1 MSLRTR
7 LDPAPGN
14 AYVWELHAMKPNAQ
28 PTDRPRP
35 RAKPGDALDGRH
47 LRSRTTRAKIVAAL
61 LTLVRDGDVSPSAAR
76 VAETAGVGLR
86 TVFRHFDEMESL
98 YREMAE
104 VIEAQVMPI
113 MLTPFESTGW
123 RDRVREM
130 ANRRIGI
137 YETIMPYRI
146 SSSIKRFQSE
156 FLMQGY
162 HKQLQLERTSLHAIL
177 PATVIADAPAASAI
191 EVTISFQCWRR
202 LRHDQGLAIDDAR
215 TVIHRLLGAM
225 LASIAD

>member
-1 MSLRTR
+1 
-7 LDPAPGN
+7 
-14 AYVWELHAMKPNAQ
+14 MKTSSISSRARPQ
-28 PTDRPRP
+28 PVLGQAT
-35 RAKPGDALDGRH
+35 DGRH
-47 LRSRTTRAKIVAAL
+47 LRSRTTRAKIVEAL
-61 LTLVRDGDVSPSAAR
+61 LTLVRDGEVAPGAAQ
-76 VAETAGVGLR
+76 VAEMAGVGLR

-113 MLTPFESTGW
+113 MLKPFEARLW

-130 ANRRIGI
+130 ADRRIGI

-146 SSSIKRFQSE
+146 SSSIKRFQSD

-177 PATVIADAPAASAI
+177 PEAVIADAPAASAI

-202 LRHDQGLAIDDAR
+202 LRHDQGLVIEDAR
-215 TVIHRLLGAM
+215 AVIHRLLEAV
-225 LASIAD
+225 LASITD

>member
-1 MSLRTR
+1 MKM
-7 LDPAPGN
+7 
-14 AYVWELHAMKPNAQ
+14 HASPIDRQLGTPKPDQ
-28 PTDRPRP
+28 Q
-35 RAKPGDALDGRH
+35 LDGRH
-47 LRSRTTRAKIVAAL
+47 QRSRATREKIVAAL
-61 LTLVRDGDVSPSAAR
+61 LALVRDGDVAPSAAR

-113 MLTPFESTGW
+113 MLKPFEASGW
-123 RDRVREM
+123 QDRVREM
-130 ANRRIGI
+130 ADRRIGI

-146 SSSIKRFQSE
+146 SSSVKRFQSA

-177 PATVIADAPAASAI
+177 PPAVLADEAFASAI

-202 LRHDQGLAIDDAR
+202 LRHDQGLAIDSAR
-215 TVIHRLLGAM
+215 SVIHRLLEAV
-225 LASIAD
+225 LASNPV

>member
-1 MSLRTR
+1 M
-7 LDPAPGN
+7 LDAAPPI
-14 AYVWELHAMKPNAQ
+14 AYAMKISAMKSSPFPNSRV
-28 PTDRPRP
+28 RPFAAP
-35 RAKPGDALDGRH
+35 DGRH
-47 LRSRTTRAKIVAAL
+47 LRSRATRAKIVEAL
-61 LTLVRDGDVSPSAAR
+61 LTLVREGDVAPGAAR
-76 VAETAGVGLR
+76 VAEVAGVGLR

-113 MLTPFESTGW
+113 MLTPFQATLW

-130 ANRRIGI
+130 ADRRIGI

-177 PATVIADAPAASAI
+177 PVAVIADAPAASAI

-215 TVIHRLLGAM
+215 AVIHRLLEAV
-225 LASIAD
+225 LTSIAE

>member
-1 MSLRTR
+1 ML
-7 LDPAPGN
+7 
-14 AYVWELHAMKPNAQ
+14 
-28 PTDRPRP
+28 
-35 RAKPGDALDGRH
+35 DALLPIAYAVEISTMKSPPPSNLPRRPSAAADQAQDGRH
-47 LRSRTTRAKIVAAL
+47 LRSRATRAKIVEAL
-61 LTLVRDGDVSPSAAR
+61 LQLVREGDVAPGAAR
-76 VAETAGVGLR
+76 VADVAGVGLR

-113 MLTPFESTGW
+113 MLTPFEATLW

-130 ANRRIGI
+130 ADRRIGI

-146 SSSIKRFQSE
+146 SSSIKRFQSD

-177 PATVIADAPAASAI
+177 PAGVIADAPAASAI

-202 LRHDQGLAIDDAR
+202 LRHDQGLVIDDAR
-215 TVIHRLLGAM
+215 AVIHRLLDAV
-225 LASIAD
+225 LASITD

>member
-1 MSLRTR
+1 MKSSPPSPSRTR
-7 LDPAPGN
+7 P
-14 AYVWELHAMKPNAQ
+14 Q
-28 PTDRPRP
+28 PVADQAT
-35 RAKPGDALDGRH
+35 DGRH
-47 LRSRTTRAKIVAAL
+47 LRSRATRAKIVDAL
-61 LTLVRDGDVSPSAAR
+61 LTLVREGEVAPGAAQVADV
-76 VAETAGVGLR
+76 AGVGLR

-113 MLTPFESTGW
+113 MLTPFEATTW

-130 ANRRIGI
+130 ADRRIGI

-146 SSSIKRFQSE
+146 SSSIKRFQSD

-177 PATVIADAPAASAI
+177 PSSVIADPPAASAI

-202 LRHDQGLAIDDAR
+202 LRHDQGLAIGDAR
-215 TVIHRLLGAM
+215 AVIHRLLEAV

>member
-1 MSLRTR
+1 
-7 LDPAPGN
+7 
-14 AYVWELHAMKPNAQ
+14 MKLSSAS
-28 PTDRPRP
+28 PTRPRP
-35 RAKPGDALDGRH
+35 PLASDEALDGRH
-47 LRSRTTRAKIVAAL
+47 LRSRTTRAKIVEAL
-61 LTLVRDGDVSPSAAR
+61 LTLVREGEVAPGAAQ
-76 VAETAGVGLR
+76 VADMAGVGLR

-113 MLTPFESTGW
+113 MLKPFEATLW

-130 ANRRIGI
+130 ADRRIGI

-146 SSSIKRFQSE
+146 SSSIKRFQSD

-177 PATVIADAPAASAI
+177 PAAVIADAPTASAI

-202 LRHDQGLAIDDAR
+202 LRHDQGLAIEDAR
-215 TVIHRLLGAM
+215 TVIHRLLEAV

>member
-1 MSLRTR
+1 M
-7 LDPAPGN
+7 GN
-14 AYVWELHAMKPNAQ
+14 TVMKSQ
-28 PTDRPRP
+28 PSPPDRVRRHPQP
-35 RAKPGDALDGRH
+35 DQGLDGRH
-47 LRSRTTRAKIVAAL
+47 LRSRATRAKIVEAL
-61 LTLVRDGDVSPSAAR
+61 LTLVRDGDVAPGAAQ
-76 VAETAGVGLR
+76 VAEVAGVGLR

-113 MLTPFESTGW
+113 MLKPFEATGW
-123 RDRVREM
+123 QDRVREM
-130 ANRRIGI
+130 ADRRIGI

-177 PATVIADAPAASAI
+177 PQAVIDDPSLASAI

-202 LRHDQGLAIDDAR
+202 LRHDQGLVIDDAR
-215 TVIHRLLGAM
+215 AVIHRLLESV
-225 LASIAD
+225 LASNPI

>member
-1 MSLRTR
+1 MAMLDAAVLIAYAGGMSAMKSS
-7 LDPAPGN
+7 PAPSTR
-14 AYVWELHAMKPNAQ
+14 ARPQ
-28 PTDRPRP
+28 PASDET
-35 RAKPGDALDGRH
+35 LDGRH
-47 LRSRTTRAKIVAAL
+47 LRSRATRAKIVAAL
-61 LTLVRDGDVSPSAAR
+61 LTLVRDGEVAPGAAQ
-76 VAETAGVGLR
+76 VADMAGVGLR

-98 YREMAE
+98 YREMSE

-113 MLTPFESTGW
+113 MLTPFEAVGW

-130 ANRRIGI
+130 ADRRIGI

-146 SSSIKRFQSE
+146 SASVKRFQSE

-177 PATVIADAPAASAI
+177 PQAIIGDAPVASAI

-202 LRHDQGLAIDDAR
+202 LRHDQGLAIEDGRA
-215 TVIHRLLGAM
+215 VIHRLLEAV
-225 LASIAD
+225 LASIVD

>member
-1 MSLRTR
+1 MTMQT
-7 LDPAPGN
+7 PP
-14 AYVWELHAMKPNAQ
+14 M
-28 PTDRPRP
+28 DRQLG
-35 RAKPGDALDGRH
+35 ALKADQQLDGRH
-47 LRSRTTRAKIVAAL
+47 RRSRATREKIVAAL
-61 LTLVRDGDVSPSAAR
+61 LALVRDGDVAPSAAR

-113 MLTPFESTGW
+113 MLKPFEASSW
-123 RDRVREM
+123 QDRVREM
-130 ANRRIGI
+130 ADRRIGI

-146 SSSIKRFQSE
+146 SSSVKRFQSA

-177 PATVIADAPAASAI
+177 PPIVIADDVFASAI

-202 LRHDQGLAIDDAR
+202 LRHDQGLAIEAAR
-215 TVIHRLLGAM
+215 AVIHRLLEAV
-225 LASIAD
+225 LASHPA

>member
-1 MSLRTR
+1 M
-7 LDPAPGN
+7 LDAASPI
-14 AYVWELHAMKPNAQ
+14 AYAMGRIDMKPPPSLTSRSQ
-28 PTDRPRP
+28 PQPLPDQ
-35 RAKPGDALDGRH
+35 ALDGRH
-47 LRSRTTRAKIVAAL
+47 LRSRTTRAKIVSAL
-61 LTLVRDGDVSPSAAR
+61 LTLVREGDVAPGAAR
-76 VAETAGVGLR
+76 VAEVAGVGLR

-113 MLTPFESTGW
+113 MLKPFEATGW

-130 ANRRIGI
+130 ADRRIGI

-177 PATVIADAPAASAI
+177 PPAVIADAPAASAI

-202 LRHDQGLAIDDAR
+202 LRHDQGLVIDDAR
-215 TVIHRLLGAM
+215 AVIHRLLEAM